1 MTLLAVKVLLA
12 PGFVVIASLA
22 GRRFGIWVG
31 GMLGGLPVVGAP
43 ILLIYALAHGERF
56 AAHASAATLLG
67 LISLMAFVVLY
78 ARLAGRWPWWPALLA
93 GWSAFALLTFLFTFV
108 KVSPVLAL
116 IVMALAMLVCRVL
129 LPGAE
134 RRAADGVLPPLPSF
148 DLPLRALSALALVL
162 ALTAASGWLGPQ
174 VSGLLA
180 PFPVLASVLAAFTHA
195 QRGHHEVVRLSGG
208 LVLGYAAY
216 ALFCFTLALTLDS
229 LGTLWA
235 FALACAVAVCWQAAM
250 LAGRRVRAK
259 DRRIAALT

>member
-12 PGFVVIASLA
+12 PGFVVMTSLA

-43 ILLIYALAHGERF
+43 ILLIYALAHGDRF
-56 AAHASAATLLG
+56 AAHASDATLLG
-67 LISLMAFVVLY
+67 LISLMSFVALY
-78 ARLAGRWPWWPALLA
+78 ARLAGRWPWWPTLLA
-93 GWSAFALLTFLFTFV
+93 GWAVFALLTFLFTFV
-108 KVSPVLAL
+108 K
-116 IVMALAMLVCRVL
+116 
-129 LPGAE
+129 
-134 RRAADGVLPPLPSF
+134 
-148 DLPLRALSALALVL
+148 
-162 ALTAASGWLGPQ
+162 LTAASGWLGPQ

-195 QRGHHEVVRLSGG
+195 QRGHPEVVRLSGG

-235 FALACAVAVCWQAAM
+235 FTLACAVALCWQAAM
-250 LAGRRVRAK
+250 LAGRRALAK
-259 DRRIAALT
+259 EAELAAPA